1 MISDSL
7 KEIVLFRFK
16 DRVSI
21 KLRDLHFII
30 LRFSDILNGLLFSW
44 RERPQYWHQ
53 PDVFETLLLFQRNC
67 RIHKN
72 DFGFQ
77 RSFNDASI
85 NLIDVN
91 PIYDNW
97 PTLPAIVLF
106 SSTNIAWSFISKS
119 AVDYYHSAT

>member
-21 KLRDLHFII
+21 KLRDLFFLI
-30 LRFSDILNGLLFSW
+30 LWFAGMLNGLLFSW
-44 RERPQYWHQ
+44 RERTKYWHQ
-53 PDVFETLLLFQRNC
+53 SDVFETVLLFQRNC

-72 DFGFQ
+72 DFGLQ
-77 RSFNDASI
+77 RSFNGASI

-91 PIYDNW
+91 QLYDN
-97 PTLPAIVLF
+97 
-106 SSTNIAWSFISKS
+106 
-119 AVDYYHSAT
+119 